1 MLITAIQI
9 RRLENTQSR
18 LLGIAAVTLDQMIV
32 IHDIRILKGS
42 DSLFLAMPSRQ
53 IKPKTF
59 RDVVHPINSDAR
71 QTFERLIFAAYEE
84 ALSNDYRQLDLTLK
98 EGVSV
103 DCFYDLSYADY
114 DVVPRP
120 DLVTGL
126 LE

>member
-59 RDVVHPINSDAR
+59 
-71 QTFERLIFAAYEE
+71 Q
-84 ALSNDYRQLDLTLK
+84 
-98 EGVSV
+98 
-103 DCFYDLSYADY
+103 
-114 DVVPRP
+114 
-120 DLVTGL
+120 
-126 LE
+126 